1 MSEKLDC
8 VVIGYNRGSIEGHLE
23 LAKLGK
29 DVSAGYQHVL
39 ANSARFMGK
48 RGDYFDA
55 INAAMATA
63 TGRPSELHFGR
74 MPNLACNILASFMA
88 RQGLETDVINYF
100 TGEKERLLE
109 LLKDEPRSV
118 AITTTFYIDNNPIK
132 EIVEFV
138 RAHSPA
144 TKIIVG
150 GPRMFHMFSDF
161 PEKRWPFLLKS
172 IGADIYVH
180 DSQGELT
187 LSRVVAE
194 LKKPS
199 PNLDAVPN
207 IIYGTPP
214 KLTSRMPEANPMNST
229 CVDWN
234 TALARSPAKVASM
247 RTARSC
253 AFKCSFCRYPLIAG
267 SLDLTDIDVV
277 EQELVQLQENGI
289 RYAMFIDDT
298 FNIPQPRFKE
308 LCRMMIRNKF
318 DLQWLSY
325 FRCANADEEAFDLA
339 AEAGCIGVF
348 LGIESGD
355 ATILR
360 NMNKGARVKRYEEGI
375 KALNDRNIISYST
388 FIAGFPGETEETIQN
403 TINFIRNTG
412 PTYYSMEPYY
422 HDPKV
427 PIAER
432 SAEFGLTGSGY
443 SWKHNSMDWR
453 RATDWSLKA
462 YETIT
467 EATVLPLNNF
477 DLWSVGYLLGEGFS
491 KETIFKTLEI
501 MAEVTIG
508 GIREP
513 DKDFPKHEQR
523 LVDLYRSAPELQ
535 SLMTDAATTA

>member
-1 MSEKLDC
+1 MPNKLDC

-29 DVSAGYQHVL
+29 EVSAGYQHVL

-55 INAAMATA
+55 LNAAISVA
-63 TGRPSELHFGR
+63 TGTPSNLHFGR
-74 MPNLACNILASFMA
+74 MPNLAVNILSSFMA
-88 RQGLETDVINYF
+88 RHGLETDVVNYF
-100 TGEKERLLE
+100 NGEKDQLIE

-118 AITTTFYIDNNPIK
+118 AITTTFYIDNAPIK

-138 RAHSPA
+138 REHCPS

-161 PEKRWPFLLKS
+161 PQKRWPFLLKS
-172 IGADIYVH
+172 IGADIYIY

-187 LSRVVAE
+187 LARTVKE
-194 LKKPS
+194 LRNPN
-199 PNLDAVPN
+199 PNLQAIPN
-207 IIYGTPP
+207 LVIGSTGA
-214 KLTSRMPEANPMNST
+214 LTSRLPESNDMNLT
-229 CVDWN
+229 GVDW
-234 TALARSPAKVASM
+234 TRSLQRSPARVVSM

-267 SLDLTDIDVV
+267 SLDLTDIEVV
-277 EQELVQLQENGI
+277 ENDLRQLHENGI
-289 RYAMFIDDT
+289 KYAMFIDDT

-318 DLQWLSY
+318 NFEWLSY
-325 FRCANADEEAFDLA
+325 FRCANADDEAFDLA

-355 ATILR
+355 KTILR
-360 NMNKGARVKRYEEGI
+360 NMNKGARVDRYVDGI
-375 KALNDRNIISYST
+375 RKLNERNIISYST

-403 TINFIRNTG
+403 TINFIRETG

-427 PIAER
+427 PIASR
-432 SAEFGLTGSGY
+432 SAEFGLQGSGY
-443 SWKHNSMDWR
+443 SWKHNTMDWKQ
-453 RATDWSLKA
+453 ATEWSLRA

-467 EATVLPLNNF
+467 ESTVLPLNNF
-477 DLWSVGYLLGEGFS
+477 DLWSVGYLLGEGF
-491 KETIFKTLEI
+491 KRETIYEALDILAK
-501 MAEVTIG
+501 VTVA

-513 DKDFPKHEQR
+513 EINLPQKEAELIKVF
-523 LVDLYRSAPELQ
+523 RSAPEVKQ
-535 SLMTDAATTA
+535 VAARMANSA